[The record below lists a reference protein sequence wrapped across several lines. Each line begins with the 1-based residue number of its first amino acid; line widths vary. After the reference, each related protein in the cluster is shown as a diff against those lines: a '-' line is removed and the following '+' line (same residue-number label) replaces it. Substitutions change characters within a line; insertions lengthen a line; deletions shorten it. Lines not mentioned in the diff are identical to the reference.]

1 MAVKSK
7 LLDRG
12 SSVIEIYPEV
22 EVVNARGER
31 VRIPSATP
39 VRVRVSM
46 SRDRNA
52 SAELPGQV
60 DVKIIRCVTR
70 DAPVG
75 SWSRVVYGGE
85 EWDLAAPPHFGDG
98 VSKNTRNV
106 SFTLR
111 SRNDIGA
118 RD

>member
-1 MAVKSK
+1 MKSV

-12 SSVIEIYPEV
+12 RQTLLIYPEQ

-31 VRIPSATP
+31 VRIPAETP
-39 VRVRVSM
+39 VAIRVSM
-46 SRDRNA
+46 SPDRNTT
-52 SAELPGQV
+52 AELPGQV

-75 SWSRVVYGGE
+75 SWARVVYKGE
-85 EWDLAAPPHFGDG
+85 EWDLASPPHFSAGL
-98 VSKNTRNV
+98 SKATRNV
-106 SFTLR
+106 TFTIR

-118 RD
+118 Y